1 MTTKEM
7 IDKLTKIGYVA
18 ENPEDCELTREEEKE
33 VPMVIAAI
41 IKTLQDYDDLRL
53 RLQDV
58 KFPVLGKIR

>member
-7 IDKLTKIGYVA
+7 IEFLQEIHTGNNPLNDEDVA
-18 ENPEDCELTREEEKE
+18 
-33 VPMVIAAI
+33 MIAAI

-58 KFPVLGKIR
+58 KFPILGKIR